1 VAREQ
6 PEDGLAAFWDG
17 GKDLILAQAR
27 RLSAERRTKPIRRS
41 SPRRGM
47 PEFSA
52 EGFLLDDGW
61 KLVEVEPEVVEVH
74 ATNGTNGNCH
84 HDEAA
89 EPQQTLFYRPL
100 WTHRAP
106 SHISKTVLST
116 VHLGPPNWTRS
127 RTFTLRFTL
136 AL

>member
-1 VAREQ
+1 MAREQ

-61 KLVEVEPEVVEVH
+61 KLVEIEPEVVEVH
-74 ATNGTNGNCH
+74 ANGT
-84 HDEAA
+84 
-89 EPQQTLFYRPL
+89 RPL
-100 WTHRAP
+100 SRNRRC
-106 SHISKTVLST
+106 ST
-116 VHLGPPNWTRS
+116 VHCGLTEPPATS
-127 RTFTLRFTL
+127 RRQFCLPST
-136 AL
+136 

>member
-1 VAREQ
+1 
-6 PEDGLAAFWDG
+6 
-17 GKDLILAQAR
+17 
-27 RLSAERRTKPIRRS
+27 
-41 SPRRGM
+41 M

-116 VHLGPPNWTRS
+116 VHLGPPNWIRS

>member
-1 VAREQ
+1 M
-6 PEDGLAAFWDG
+6 AAFWDG

>member
-1 VAREQ
+1 M
-6 PEDGLAAFWDG
+6 AAFWDG

-41 SPRRGM
+41 SRRRGM

>member
-1 VAREQ
+1 MAREQ